1 MIINRKKIWELSW
14 PIILANFS
22 IPLVGLVD
30 TLIMGHMPSSDYLAA
45 VALGGIIFN
54 FMYAGLNFLRMG
66 TTGIIAQYHGQKN
79 TEEIFLGLL
88 RPIIIAIII
97 GITLYICKNIIFE
110 ISNYF
115 FNPSE
120 KISEFY
126 KDYLFI
132 RMIGLPFGLI
142 NIVFLGWYFGIQKTK
157 FVMIQLFII
166 NFTNIIFSIYFAVY
180 LNFGIS
186 GVAIGS
192 FISQICGFIISIYMY
207 FIIANPND
215 FKKFKF
221 KTFILTNKVLRIFN
235 ISKDLFIRTMFLVF
249 AQAFLIKKSSDLGV
263 NELASMEI
271 LLVLFS
277 LCSYTIDA
285 FAHSAETLVGNSIGS
300 RNKKELKSSIYLTF
314 EMAFLFSFFIAILLF
329 SLRDLIIFSI
339 TDIEPLRKIIQ
350 DLWILV
356 IITPP
361 ISVLAFQYDGIFVG
375 STLVKEMR
383 NSIVISCL
391 IFYIIIE
398 FLINDIIN
406 LKYLYSCFL
415 IFLILRGIILF
426 LYNKRVYNLVDG

>member
-132 RMIGLPFGLI
+132 RMIG
-142 NIVFLGWYFGIQKTK
+142 
-157 FVMIQLFII
+157 
-166 NFTNIIFSIYFAVY
+166 
-180 LNFGIS
+180 
-186 GVAIGS
+186 
-192 FISQICGFIISIYMY
+192 C
-207 FIIANPND
+207 
-215 FKKFKF
+215 
-221 KTFILTNKVLRIFN
+221 
-235 ISKDLFIRTMFLVF
+235 
-249 AQAFLIKKSSDLGV
+249 
-263 NELASMEI
+263 
-271 LLVLFS
+271 LL
-277 LCSYTIDA
+277 YTSPSPRDA
-285 FAHSAETLVGNSIGS
+285 
-300 RNKKELKSSIYLTF
+300 
-314 EMAFLFSFFIAILLF
+314 
-329 SLRDLIIFSI
+329 
-339 TDIEPLRKIIQ
+339 
-350 DLWILV
+350 
-356 IITPP
+356 
-361 ISVLAFQYDGIFVG
+361 
-375 STLVKEMR
+375 
-383 NSIVISCL
+383 
-391 IFYIIIE
+391 
-398 FLINDIIN
+398 
-406 LKYLYSCFL
+406 
-415 IFLILRGIILF
+415 
-426 LYNKRVYNLVDG
+426 

>member
-142 NIVFLGWYFGIQKTK
+142 NI
-157 FVMIQLFII
+157 
-166 NFTNIIFSIYFAVY
+166 
-180 LNFGIS
+180 
-186 GVAIGS
+186 
-192 FISQICGFIISIYMY
+192 C
-207 FIIANPND
+207 
-215 FKKFKF
+215 
-221 KTFILTNKVLRIFN
+221 
-235 ISKDLFIRTMFLVF
+235 
-249 AQAFLIKKSSDLGV
+249 
-263 NELASMEI
+263 
-271 LLVLFS
+271 LL
-277 LCSYTIDA
+277 YT
-285 FAHSAETLVGNSIGS
+285 SPSP
-300 RNKKELKSSIYLTF
+300 
-314 EMAFLFSFFIAILLF
+314 
-329 SLRDLIIFSI
+329 RD
-339 TDIEPLRKIIQ
+339 
-350 DLWILV
+350 
-356 IITPP
+356 
-361 ISVLAFQYDGIFVG
+361 
-375 STLVKEMR
+375 
-383 NSIVISCL
+383 
-391 IFYIIIE
+391 
-398 FLINDIIN
+398 
-406 LKYLYSCFL
+406 
-415 IFLILRGIILF
+415 
-426 LYNKRVYNLVDG
+426 

>member
-120 KISEFY
+120 KIMEFY

-157 FVMIQLFII
+157 FVMIP
-166 NFTNIIFSIYFAVY
+166 V
-180 LNFGIS
+180 
-186 GVAIGS
+186 
-192 FISQICGFIISIYMY
+192 
-207 FIIANPND
+207 
-215 FKKFKF
+215 
-221 KTFILTNKVLRIFN
+221 
-235 ISKDLFIRTMFLVF
+235 
-249 AQAFLIKKSSDLGV
+249 
-263 NELASMEI
+263 
-271 LLVLFS
+271 
-277 LCSYTIDA
+277 SYT
-285 FAHSAETLVGNSIGS
+285 HLTLPTS
-300 RNKKELKSSIYLTF
+300 R
-314 EMAFLFSFFIAILLF
+314 
-329 SLRDLIIFSI
+329 
-339 TDIEPLRKIIQ
+339 
-350 DLWILV
+350 
-356 IITPP
+356 
-361 ISVLAFQYDGIFVG
+361 
-375 STLVKEMR
+375 
-383 NSIVISCL
+383 
-391 IFYIIIE
+391 
-398 FLINDIIN
+398 
-406 LKYLYSCFL
+406 
-415 IFLILRGIILF
+415 
-426 LYNKRVYNLVDG
+426 

>member
-1 MIINRKKIWELSW
+1 MIINRKKIWKLSW

-45 VALGGIIFN
+45 VALGGIVFN

-66 TTGIIAQYHGQKN
+66 TTGIIAQYHGKKN
-79 TEEIFLGLL
+79 AEEIFLGLL

-115 FNPSE
+115 FDPPKDIRE
-120 KISEFY
+120 LY

-157 FVMIQLFII
+157 FVMIQLFVI

-180 LNFGIS
+180 LDFGIS

-192 FISQICGFIISIYMY
+192 FISQICGFIISISLYL
-207 FIIANPND
+207 IIAHPNQFKQFE
-215 FKKFKF
+215 FKKF
-221 KTFILTNKVLRIFN
+221 ISTNKVLRIFN
-235 ISKDLFIRTMFLVF
+235 ISKDLFLRTMFLVF
-249 AQAFLIKKSSDLGV
+249 AQAYLIKKSSDLGV

-271 LLVLFS
+271 LLILFS

-285 FAHSAETLVGNSIGS
+285 FAHSAETLVGNFIGS
-300 RNKKELKSSIYLTF
+300 KNKKKLKASIRLTF
-314 EMAFLFSFFIAILLF
+314 EMAFLFSFLIAILLF
-329 SLRDLIIFSI
+329 SLRNVIILSI

-350 DLWILV
+350 DLWFLV

-383 NSIVISCL
+383 NSIIISCI

-398 FLINDIIN
+398 FILSDLVS

-426 LYNKRVYNLVDG
+426 LYNKRVYNLIDG